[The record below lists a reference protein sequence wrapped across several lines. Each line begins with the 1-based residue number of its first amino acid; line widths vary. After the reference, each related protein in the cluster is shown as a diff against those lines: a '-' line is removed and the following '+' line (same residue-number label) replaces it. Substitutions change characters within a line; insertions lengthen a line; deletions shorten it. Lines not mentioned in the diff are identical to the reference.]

1 MFQKRIRY
9 SLVLSL
15 LFHVVL
21 VALMVLLP
29 KMQTPPQHDITEVKY
44 LSPEDVQKIL
54 AKQFRKEDL
63 KQIVEQAEK
72 AVNDETLDNAKFL
85 SRHNQVVKKQT
96 QAANHGQF
104 KNAEQNKT
112 TGQGSGAKQLAV
124 KDLTP
129 KMDFEKAYE
138 HKIQQEQ
145 QFEKSTDADALK
157 MAELQKRKASQPQ
170 VAVQPGTNGA
180 EASQTQ
186 DYLKDVQTANETLL
200 TTREFVYYTFYERIR
215 VQLNQYWSGK
225 VRDKLTRMFKEGRS
239 IASTDD
245 RITKLLITMDKN
257 GNIVKV
263 QVLGPSGVRD
273 LDEAAIEAFQAA
285 APFPHPP
292 KGLVESDG
300 TIKVRWDFVLEV

>member
-15 LFHVVL
+15 LIHVVL
-21 VALMVLLP
+21 VAVMILLP
-29 KMQTPPQHDITEVKY
+29 KLQSQPRDLTDVKF
-44 LSPEDVQKIL
+44 LSPEEVQKIL
-54 AKQFRKEDL
+54 AQQFKKEDL

-72 AVNDETLDNAKFL
+72 AVNDEMPTDKAYL

-96 QAANHGQF
+96 QAVNHGLF
-104 KNAEQNKT
+104 KNAEQSKV

-157 MAELQKRKASQPQ
+157 IAEQQKHKASQPQ
-170 VAVQPGTNGA
+170 VAVQPGQNGA
-180 EASQTQ
+180 QASQTE
-186 DYLKDVQTANETLL
+186 DYLKDVQNSNETLL

-225 VRDKLTRMFKEGRS
+225 VRDKLTKMFKEGRS

-245 RITKLLITMDKN
+245 KVTKLLITMDKN

-263 QVLGPSGVRD
+263 QVLGASGVRD